1 MRRSTRARL
10 AATAC
15 VVTGIVGAPL
25 VVTAGAQAFTR
36 SSSRDTSITL
46 PATATVDITHRTG
59 RVIVRGIDGTTGAV
73 RGGGNR
79 FQLRTTGVGLTLNAR
94 DDARR
99 RTDDDGPLE
108 LDVPRGVRLL
118 VNTSSG
124 DVVLRDLTGDVEV
137 HTASGDISVENA
149 SGRVLVETLSGDVS
163 VQGAP
168 AAVRVTTASGDIA
181 MRGVR
186 GDVEVHTTSGTVRV
200 DGPRITR
207 ALVENFSGDVVIE
220 GDLDASARLQ
230 LRTHNGD
237 IVVHVPTDAKGQ
249 LELSTINGELTG
261 AGPIT
266 LLPGSIAPRG
276 GRSTRRY
283 EFNGGGPLQLDISTF
298 NGDVRIVRGN
308 RS

>member
-1 MRRSTRARL
+1 MRRTTRARL
-10 AATAC
+10 AAAAC
-15 VVTGIVGAPL
+15 IVTGIVGAPL
-25 VVTAGAQAFTR
+25 VVAVRAQSFT
-36 SSSRDTSITL
+36 SSRDTSITL
-46 PATATVDITHRTG
+46 PATAVVDITHRTG
-59 RVIVRGIDGTTGAV
+59 RVIVRGIDGTTGSV
-73 RGGGNR
+73 RGGGSR
-79 FQLRTTGVGLTLNAR
+79 YQLRTTGVGLTVNAR
-94 DDARR
+94 EDNRR
-99 RTDDDGPLE
+99 RGDDGPLE
-108 LDVPRGVRLL
+108 LEVPRGVRLL
-118 VNTSSG
+118 VNTSTG
-124 DVVLRDLTGDVEV
+124 DIVLRDLTGDVEV
-137 HTASGDISVENA
+137 HSTTGDIAIDNV
-149 SGRVLVETLSGDVS
+149 SGRVFAETISGDVD

-168 AAVRVTTASGDIA
+168 TGVRVNTTSGDI
-181 MRGVR
+181 MVRGVR
-186 GDVEVHTTSGTVRV
+186 GEVEVHSTSGTVRV

-220 GDLDASARLQ
+220 GALDVNARLQ

-237 IVVHVPTDAKGQ
+237 IVVHIPTDAKGR

-266 LLPGSIAPRG
+266 LLPGDISPRG

>member
-1 MRRSTRARL
+1 MRRSSRVRL

-15 VVTGIVGAPL
+15 VVTGMVGAPL
-25 VVTAGAQAFTR
+25 VVTARAQSFSQ

-46 PATATVDITHRTG
+46 PATAVVDITHRTG
-59 RVIVRGIDGTTGAV
+59 HVIVRGIDGTTGSV
-73 RGGGNR
+73 RGGGSR
-79 FQLRTTGVGLTLNAR
+79 YQLRTTGVGLTVNAR
-94 DDARR
+94 EDGRR
-99 RTDDDGPLE
+99 RSDDGPLE

-118 VNTSSG
+118 VNTATG
-124 DVVLRDLTGDVEV
+124 DVTLRDLTGDVEV
-137 HTASGDISVENA
+137 HTA
-149 SGRVLVETLSGDVS
+149 TGDVS
-163 VQGAP
+163 VQNITGRVIVESLSGDVDVMGTP
-168 AAVRVTTASGDIA
+168 TAVRVTTASGDVT
-181 MRGVR
+181 VR
-186 GDVEVHTTSGTVRV
+186 GLRGELEAHSTSGTVRV

-207 ALVENFSGDVVIE
+207 ALVENFSGDVVLE
-220 GDLDASARLQ
+220 GSLDPNARLQ

-266 LLPGSIAPRG
+266 LLPGDIPSRG

-298 NGDVRIVRGN
+298 NGDVRIVRGI